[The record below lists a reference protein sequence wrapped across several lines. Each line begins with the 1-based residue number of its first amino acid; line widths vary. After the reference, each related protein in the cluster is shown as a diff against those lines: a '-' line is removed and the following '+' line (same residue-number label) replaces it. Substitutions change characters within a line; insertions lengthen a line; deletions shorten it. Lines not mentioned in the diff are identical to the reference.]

1 MKRIIRTLTS
11 ALLLILAASALQT
24 TDAQVTGLEGWNIY
38 LDPGHS
44 QKENMGL
51 YNYTEAEKV
60 LRVGLNLRQMLFDW
74 TDIDT
79 VYMSRTT
86 DAQSVGLTQRIER
99 ANTLGAD
106 FYYSIHSDAGSPGA
120 NSTLMLHG
128 GWRDDGMTVE
138 KTPNG
143 GKLFGDIMDEIL
155 TAGMR
160 IGRRGNYAD
169 RTFYQG
175 FPFAHDNKW
184 PYLAVNRISNMASLL
199 SEAGFHT
206 NPTQQQRNMN
216 AEWKRLEAYTA
227 FWTILEYHNLERPE
241 VGIATGYITDAESLR
256 PVNGAQI
263 TIGDQTYT
271 TDTFES
277 LFNNYTSDPDMLAN
291 GFYFIED
298 LTPGSSY
305 TVEVEA
311 VGYYPATMEITTDPA
326 FFTFADAELLSSVPP
341 FITATTPEQASS
353 GLLPGRQNVTI
364 TFSRPMDRASVEAAF
379 SIAPSAGVEL
389 TWLSDSELRVS
400 TSGFDFETVYTITI
414 AESAKD
420 QHEHTLDGNGDGEMG
435 GDFQLTFTT
444 SERDSDPP
452 VVTGVWPEFDETDVR
467 RRPVIRVQ
475 FDEPV
480 ALTRGFKSLAGLVK
494 NGGEAVPGELRL
506 YTLDL
511 TSEINFF
518 PDEILDP
525 GASYT
530 FTLGAGVEDQ
540 FGNATTEPV
549 VIRFTTGSLD
559 MTASLIDNFS
569 GLSARWWVPQQS
581 GSTRGIITESTS
593 RDESNSV
600 LNPMSVSGSTME
612 VNYGW
617 DLSDPPHLIRLYTG
631 YGANQSKTFTNAMNL
646 QTYVKGD
653 GSGNRFRFVVRDGAG
668 GLEASPWYTIDWV
681 GWGLVRWDMQN
692 DPVVPWVSA
701 DGILTNPLYLDSF
714 QFTYTPGSPA
724 EGTLYFDN
732 LHTATYSQVVSV
744 DEPLSGLPDEY
755 TLDQNYPNPFNP
767 TTNIRFGLPE
777 SSTVRLEVYDLLGR
791 RVAELQNGPM
801 QAGYHT
807 VSFDA
812 SRLSSGVYLYTLRT
826 QNTTLTGKMLLLK

>member
-1 MKRIIRTLTS
+1 MKRTLLTLTT
-11 ALLLILAASALQT
+11 ALLLILASAGLQT
-24 TDAQVTGLEGWNIY
+24 TEAQVIGLEGWNIY

-44 QKENMGL
+44 QKENLGL

-60 LRVGLNLRQMLFDW
+60 LRVGLNLRQMLLDW

-79 VYMSRTT
+79 VYMSRTN
-86 DAQSVGLTQRIER
+86 DLQLVGLNERVER
-99 ANTLGAD
+99 ANSLGAD

-128 GWRDDGMTVE
+128 GWREDGNTVE
-138 KTPNG
+138 KTPTG
-143 GKLFGDIMDEIL
+143 GKLFGDIMDDIL

-175 FPFAHDNKW
+175 FPFEHDNKW

-216 AEWKRLEAYTA
+216 AEWKRLEAYAA

-277 LFNNYTSDPDMLAN
+277 LFNNYTSDPDLLAN

-298 LTPGSSY
+298 LTPGASY
-305 TVEVEA
+305 SVVVEA
-311 VGYYPATMEITTDPA
+311 QGYYPATIDITVDPA
-326 FFTFADAELLSSVPP
+326 FFTFADAQLLSNVPP
-341 FITATTPEQASS
+341 FITETAPEQGST
-353 GLLPGRQNVTI
+353 GLLPGRENAVI
-364 TFSRPMDRASVEAAF
+364 TFSRPMNRASVEAAF
-379 SIAPSAGVEL
+379 TIAPSTSVEL
-389 TWLSDSELRVS
+389 TWLSDRELQFS
-400 TSGFDFETVYTITI
+400 TAGLDFETTYTVTI
-414 AESAKD
+414 AETAKD

-435 GDFQLTFTT
+435 GDYELVFTT

-452 VVTGVWPEFDETDVR
+452 VVIAVSPESDQTGIR
-467 RRPVIRVQ
+467 RRPIIRIQ

-480 ALTRGFKSLAGLVK
+480 RETRGFKSLVSLVSE
-494 NGGEAVPGELRL
+494 GGEAIPGELRVF
-506 YTLDL
+506 TADL
-511 TSEINFF
+511 ISEINFF
-518 PDEILDP
+518 PGTVLEP
-525 GASYT
+525 GTSYI
-530 FTLGAGVEDQ
+530 FTLNAGVEDL

-549 VIRFTTGSLD
+549 VIRFTTASLE
-559 MTASLIDNFS
+559 MTASLIDSFS
-569 GLSARWWVPQQS
+569 GLSERWWVPQQS

-593 RDESNSV
+593 RDENNTV
-600 LNPMSVSGSTME
+600 LNPMSMSGSTME

-617 DLSDPPHLIRLYTG
+617 DLSNPPHLIRIYTG
-631 YGANQSKTFTNAMNL
+631 FGTNRSKTFTNSMNL
-646 QTYVKGD
+646 QTFVKGD

-681 GWGLVRWDMQN
+681 GWALVRWDMQN
-692 DPVVPWVSA
+692 DPVIPWVQA
-701 DGILTNPLYLDSF
+701 DGTLTNPLYLDSF

-724 EGTLYFDN
+724 LGTLYFDN

-777 SSTVRLEVYDLLGR
+777 SSTVRLEVFDLLGR

-826 QNTTLTGKMLLLK
+826 EGTTLTGKMLLVK

>member
-1 MKRIIRTLTS
+1 MKRILLTISS
-11 ALLLILAASALQT
+11 ALLLILAASGLQT
-24 TDAQVTGLEGWNIY
+24 STAQVTGLEGWNIY

-51 YNYTEAEKV
+51 YNYSEAEKV
-60 LRVGLNLRQMLFDW
+60 LRVGLHLRQMLFDW

-79 VYMSRTT
+79 VYMSRTN
-86 DAQSVGLTQRIER
+86 DAQLVGLNQRVER
-99 ANTLGAD
+99 ANSLGAD
-106 FYYSIHSDAGSPGA
+106 FYYSIHSDAGSPSV

-128 GWRDDGMTVE
+128 GWRQDGQTVE
-138 KTPNG
+138 RTPKG

-155 TAGMR
+155 TASMR

-175 FPFAHDNKW
+175 FPFEHSNKW
-184 PYLAVNRISNMASLL
+184 PWLAVNRISNMASLL

-206 NPTQQQRNMN
+206 NPTQQQRNLN
-216 AEWKRLEAYTA
+216 AEWKRLEAYAA
-227 FWTILEYHNLERPE
+227 FWTILEYHELERPE
-241 VGIATGYITDAESLR
+241 VGIAAGYITDTESKR
-256 PVNGAQI
+256 PINGARI

-277 LFNNYTSDPDMLAN
+277 LFKNYTSDPDLLAN

-298 LTPGSSY
+298 LTPGASY
-305 TVEVEA
+305 TVDVEA
-311 VGYYPATMEITTDPA
+311 DGYYPSTLDITVDPA
-326 FFTFADAELLSSVPP
+326 FFTFADADLLSSVPP
-341 FITATTPEQASS
+341 FITATTPEDGFS
-353 GLLPGRQNVTI
+353 GLVPVRENVII

-379 SIAPSAGVEL
+379 SITPAAEVEL
-389 TWLSDSELRVS
+389 AWLSDSQLRIS
-400 TSGFDFETVYTITI
+400 TRSLDFETSYSITI
-414 AESAKD
+414 AETAKD
-420 QHEHTLDGNGDGEMG
+420 QHEHTLDGNRDGEMG
-435 GDFQLTFTT
+435 GEYQLAFTT
-444 SERDSDPP
+444 SERDSTPP
-452 VVTGVWPEFDETDVR
+452 AVTAVSPDFDKTDIR

-475 FDEPV
+475 FDEPI
-480 ALTRGFKSLAGLVK
+480 AETRGFKSLARLVK
-494 NGGEAVPGELRL
+494 DGGEVVPGLLRL
-506 YTLDL
+506 YTVGL
-511 TSEINFF
+511 TSEVNFF
-518 PDEILDP
+518 PDVVLEP
-525 GASYT
+525 STGYT
-530 FTLGAGVEDQ
+530 FTLDAGVEDS

-549 VIRFTTGSLD
+549 VIHFTTSDLD
-559 MTASLIDNFS
+559 MSGNLIDNFT

-581 GSTRGIITESTS
+581 GSTAGIVTEITS
-593 RDESNSV
+593 RDENNSV
-600 LNPMSVSGSTME
+600 LNPLTGNTSTMQ

-617 DLSDPPHLIRLYTG
+617 DLGSPPHLIRIYTG
-631 YGANQSKTFTNAMNL
+631 YGTNQGKTFTNAMNL
-646 QTYVKGD
+646 QTFVKGD
-653 GSGNRFRFVVRDGAG
+653 GSGNRFRFVVRDATG

-681 GWGLVRWDMQN
+681 GWALVRWDMQN
-692 DPVVPWVSA
+692 DPVIPWVNA
-701 DGILTNPLYLDSF
+701 DGVLNNPLYLDSF
-714 QFTYTPGSPA
+714 QFTYTSGSPSA
-724 EGTLYFDN
+724 GTLYFDN

-826 QNTTLTGKMLLLK
+826 NATTLTGKMLLVK

>member
-1 MKRIIRTLTS
+1 MKRILLTLTT
-11 ALLLILAASALQT
+11 ALLLILANAVFQT
-24 TDAQVTGLEGWNIY
+24 SEAQVTGLEGWNIY

-60 LRVGLNLRQMLFDW
+60 VRVGLNLRQMLLDW

-79 VYMSRTT
+79 VYMSRTN
-86 DAQSVGLTQRIER
+86 DFQLVGLTERVER
-99 ANTLGAD
+99 ANSIGAD
-106 FYYSIHSDAGSPGA
+106 FYYSIHSDAGPPSA

-128 GWRDDGMTVE
+128 GWREDGITVE

-143 GKLFGDIMDEIL
+143 GKLFGDIMDDVL
-155 TAGMR
+155 TDGMR

-175 FPFAHDNKW
+175 FPFEHANKW

-216 AEWKRLEAYTA
+216 AEWKRLEAYAA
-227 FWTILEYHNLERPE
+227 FWSILEYHEIERPE
-241 VGIATGYITDAESLR
+241 VGITTGYITDVELLR
-256 PVNGAQI
+256 PVNGARVI
-263 TIGDQTYT
+263 IGDQAYT

-277 LFNNYTSDPDMLAN
+277 LFNNYTNDPDQLAN

-298 LTPGSSY
+298 LTPGASY

-311 VGYYPATMEITTDPA
+311 DGYYPATMDITVDPS
-326 FFTFADAELLSSVPP
+326 FFTFADLQLLSSVPP
-341 FITATTPEQASS
+341 FITNTIPEQGTS
-353 GLLPGRQNVTI
+353 GVVPGRQNVTI
-364 TFSRPMDRASVEAAF
+364 SFSRPMDRASVEAAF
-379 SIAPSAGVEL
+379 SIDPLASVEL
-389 TWLSDSELRVS
+389 TWLSDTELRFS
-400 TSGFDFETVYTITI
+400 TSGLDFETTYTATI
-414 AESAKD
+414 AEMAKD
-420 QHEHTLDGNGDGEMG
+420 QHDHTLDGNGDGEMG
-435 GDFQLTFTT
+435 GDFQFVFTT
-444 SERDSDPP
+444 EEKDTKPP
-452 VVTGVWPEFDETDVR
+452 VAMAVWPESDQTDVL
-467 RRPVIRVQ
+467 RRPVIRIQ
-475 FDEPV
+475 YDEPIRE
-480 ALTRGFKSLAGLVK
+480 TRGFESLATLVK
-494 NGGEAVPGELRL
+494 EGGETIPGELIL
-506 YTLDL
+506 YSTDL
-511 TSEINFF
+511 ISELNFY
-518 PDEILDP
+518 PDSLLDP
-525 GASYT
+525 GTSYT
-530 FTLGAGVEDQ
+530 FTLGAGVPDQ
-540 FGNATTEPV
+540 FGNSTTEPV
-549 VIRFTTGSLD
+549 VIHFSTASLD
-559 MTASLIDNFS
+559 MNASLIDNFS

-593 RDESNSV
+593 RDENNTV
-600 LNPMSVSGSTME
+600 LNPMSTSGSTME

-617 DLSDPPHLIRLYTG
+617 DLNNPPHLIRIYTG
-631 YGANQSKTFTNAMNL
+631 FGTNQSKTFNNTMNL

-668 GLEASPWYTIDWV
+668 GLEASPWYTIDWI
-681 GWGLVRWDMQN
+681 GWALIRWDMQN
-692 DPVVPWVSA
+692 DPVVPWVNA
-701 DGILTNPLYLDSF
+701 DGALTNPMYLDSF
-714 QFTYTPGSPA
+714 QFTYTAESPV

-732 LHTATYSQVVSV
+732 FHAATYSQVVSV

-755 TLDQNYPNPFNP
+755 TLEQNYPNPFNP

-801 QAGYHT
+801 QAGFHT

-826 QNTTLTGKMLLLK
+826 EGTTLTGKMLLVK